1 MLGPASLTATV
12 NPDGRIVL
20 RWEAPDSLHWAAAE
34 RGSLAGDPTTRH
46 RPRSDPTSSPPDSPS
61 SPGNMSEMD
70 LLESPEVCTSSTVN
84 AQTFCPPE
92 TPLEG
97 RKCPLGVYDSVYTG
111 LAEPQADDLQRTWV
125 DAEAQVRAWVPTSRV
140 VKSTLTEKSEG

>member
-1 MLGPASLTATV
+1 MA
-12 NPDGRIVL
+12 
-20 RWEAPDSLHWAAAE
+20 
-34 RGSLAGDPTTRH
+34 
-46 RPRSDPTSSPPDSPS
+46 
-61 SPGNMSEMD
+61 EMD

-125 DAEAQVRAWVPTSRV
+125 DAEAQVRAWVPPPGLSSQR
-140 VKSTLTEKSEG
+140 